1 MQQWLYG
8 TCKKLKYLL
17 YVPFQEKKKKK
28 KANFWLVGLF

>member
-28 KANFWLVGLF
+28 KLTSD